1 MDAHSDPWKTIPD
14 QWRGKLASQLA
25 PGEELI
31 AGFEFDLDCRL
42 HYVTGMVAL
51 TNRRFL
57 ATNVEN
63 AGLPHATT
71 PSSLVETNGSTTA
84 WQSWAIVDGME
95 LGTVESGGVGTL
107 ELRDPNRRLAFW
119 RYTAARSGTARS
131 FEAYWTSLKARRANV
146 EVAEALPTV
155 CPSCGRS
162 SPATIASA
170 PPAPP
175 SAAADASSLYRLLK
189 FARRRAGMAALGLLL
204 TIVANAVGLI
214 PPYLTGPLVDN
225 VLNPRERGEAVSIH
239 LVYFYLAGLFGA
251 AIVAWLLN
259 WARLYVTAWVSERI
273 AADLRGGTYE
283 HLQSL
288 SLEFFGGKRTG
299 DLMARIDTDS
309 DRICVFL
316 SVSLVDFVN
325 DSCMIVLTSVILL
338 LSMDLRLGAV
348 HADHVSRH
356 RVDDLRREKPAAARL
371 QSIDGGDGAAYRAW
385 WPIPFPASAS

>member
-1 MDAHSDPWKTIPD
+1 MDAHSDPWKTIPE

-31 AGFEFDLDCRL
+31 AGFEFDLDGRL
-42 HYVTGMVAL
+42 HYATGMVAL

-57 ATNVEN
+57 ATNVVN
-63 AGLPHATT
+63 AGRRRSKRRAP
-71 PSSLVETNGSTTA
+71 LVESNGAATP
-84 WQSWAIVDGME
+84 WQSWTIVDGMQ
-95 LGTVESGGVGTL
+95 LSTVESGGVGTL

-155 CPSCGRS
+155 CPSCGQVITSDDRIC
-162 SPATIASA
+162 AACAAQA
-170 PPAPP
+170 PPPT
-175 SAAADASSLYRLLK
+175 ASSLYRLLK
-189 FARRRAGMAALGLLL
+189 FARRRAGMAVLGLFL

-225 VLNPRERGEAVSIH
+225 VLNPRERGEAVNIH

-273 AADLRGGTYE
+273 AADLRGDTYDALAQLIAGVFRRQT
-283 HLQSL
+283 HRRFDGPRRYRLRS
-288 SLEFFGGKRTG
+288 
-299 DLMARIDTDS
+299 DLCFPLGQPGRFRQRYRD
-309 DRICVFL
+309 DRH
-316 SVSLVDFVN
+316 DRR
-325 DSCMIVLTSVILL
+325 SCC
-338 LSMDLRLGAV
+338 
-348 HADHVSRH
+348 
-356 RVDDLRREKPAAARL
+356 
-371 QSIDGGDGAAYRAW
+371 
-385 WPIPFPASAS
+385 